1 MKKLLYS
8 LLILTGSLSLYA
20 QTVTTS
26 NAAVFDGENITPT
39 DPILKLGLPTNG
51 GILQFTSNLNNG
63 YENMHFYIDGTNH
76 AGLSYAYSSG
86 DGWATSSF
94 SLTDANS
101 STNGFFNV
109 FNLLGKA
116 YLTLPKSS
124 SQLIVGDY
132 IDFASNSKLIVRSG
146 DSFFDGNVGIGT
158 ESHIDTNDNNQEYK
172 LSVDGRIRAH
182 AVKVYTTWADYV
194 FEKDYN
200 LPTLEEVEQHIKDKG
215 HLKDI
220 PSAKEVEAN
229 GIDVG
234 EMNKLLLQKI
244 EELTLYTIEQQK
256 QINEL
261 SVIIKNKS
269 ND

>member
-1 MKKLLYS
+1 MKKIIYT
-8 LLILTGSLSLYA
+8 LLILSGSLSLYA

-26 NAAVFDGENITPT
+26 NAAVFDGENGANN
-39 DPILKLGLPTNG
+39 ILKLGLPTNG
-51 GILQFTSNLNNG
+51 GVLQFSSNLNNG
-63 YENMHFYIDGTNH
+63 NESISFDIYGANG
-76 AGLSYAYSSG
+76 SG
-86 DGWATSSF
+86 MNYNFGGGNGWETSSF
-94 SLTDANS
+94 NLTDRNS
-101 STNGFFNV
+101 TTNGYFGV
-109 FNLLGKA
+109 YDLPGKA
-116 YLTLPKSS
+116 FLTLPKPS

-200 LPTLEEVEQHIKDKG
+200 LPTLEEVEKHIEEKG